1 MTARA
6 KPLAG
11 APSTAHRTWKSIE
24 WDRVEQHVKRL
35 QMRIAKATREGRY
48 GKARAL
54 QWLLTHSFSAKLMAV
69 KRVTGN
75 SGAKTPGVDGV
86 IWKGPKMKM
95 EAAKSLRRKGYRPA
109 PLRRIYIPKSN
120 GKLRPLGIPVMR
132 CRGQQAL
139 HLLALEPVAETL
151 ADRNSYG
158 FRPKRSCADAIEA
171 CFKAFS
177 RKSSPSVALEGDIK
191 SCFDKISHKWLLANI
206 PMDKVILEKWLK
218 CGFVDNGKLFPT
230 DEGTPQGG
238 IISPTLL
245 NLTLRGLEATIAAA
259 TKKSDKINVV
269 VYADD
274 FIVSGVSKEVLE
286 NKVKPAIVEFLKE
299 RGLTL
304 SEEKTVITGIE
315 QGFDF
320 LGHNIRKYDGK
331 LLIKPSKKNVK
342 TFLHKIRESF
352 ITLKT
357 SKTEDLISHLNPKIR
372 GWANYFRHVVS
383 KDVYSYVDHHIFWA
397 TWKWARRRHP
407 GRGKRWIWKKYFPDP
422 SHSGHLMATAKGPR
436 GPLTVTLAK
445 ASTTK
450 IHRHIKI
457 RADANPY
464 DQKYGEYFKQRDKK
478 TNVSQEYLPVF

>member
-1 MTARA
+1 
-6 KPLAG
+6 
-11 APSTAHRTWKSIE
+11 
-24 WDRVEQHVKRL
+24 
-35 QMRIAKATREGRY
+35 
-48 GKARAL
+48 
-54 QWLLTHSFSAKLMAV
+54 
-69 KRVTGN
+69 
-75 SGAKTPGVDGV
+75 
-86 IWKGPKMKM
+86 
-95 EAAKSLRRKGYRPA
+95 
-109 PLRRIYIPKSN
+109 
-120 GKLRPLGIPVMR
+120 
-132 CRGQQAL
+132 
-139 HLLALEPVAETL
+139 
-151 ADRNSYG
+151 
-158 FRPKRSCADAIEA
+158 
-171 CFKAFS
+171 
-177 RKSSPSVALEGDIK
+177 
-191 SCFDKISHKWLLANI
+191 
-206 PMDKVILEKWLK
+206 MDKVILEKWLK

-352 ITLKT
+352 ITHKT

-478 TNVSQEYLPVF
+478 TNVSQEYLPAF